1 MRRLAW
7 LMLALAAALPARAD
21 YEAGLAAARA
31 GDYAAALREWRPLA
45 ESGNRDAQFNL
56 GLAYEN
62 GLGVAAD
69 AEQAERWYRRAADQ
83 EDRQAQAY
91 LAEMYAKGLGVAR
104 DDVEALR
111 WYRRAAEHGHAA
123 AQYNVGLF
131 YALGRGG
138 VFGEGLGQGLPT
150 ISGRLP
156 IPALETDFIF
166 AAVAEELGD
175 LPARTQ
181 VNISNENVTYEI
193 VGLSVDDI

>member
-131 YALGRGG
+131 YALGRG
-138 VFGEGLGQGLPT
+138 VEPSDVQ
-150 ISGRLP
+150 
-156 IPALETDFIF
+156 
-166 AAVAEELGD
+166 AVAWLTV
-175 LPARTQ
+175 AH
-181 VNISNENVTYEI
+181 ENGAAKTEI
-193 VGLSVDDI
+193 LEALASHMSADRLREALRLADDVRRQCRLD